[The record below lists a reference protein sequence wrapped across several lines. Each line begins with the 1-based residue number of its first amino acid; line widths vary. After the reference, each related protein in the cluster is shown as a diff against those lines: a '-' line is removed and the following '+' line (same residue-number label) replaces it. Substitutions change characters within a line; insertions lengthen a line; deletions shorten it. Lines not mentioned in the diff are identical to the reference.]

1 MSVKAKKEYVSVINE
16 RIEQKEII
24 EYKVEYGKVN
34 YYEYEHKQEV
44 DCIKSRPCL
53 IDCEYIVCEIIED
66 QNVEYCEMIE
76 DEKVEYCE
84 VTEDQ
89 KVEYC
94 EIIEYQKVEYYEMI
108 EDQKVKYCE
117 IIEDQKVEYCEI
129 IEDQK
134 VVD

>member
-1 MSVKAKKEYVSVINE
+1 MSVRAKKEYVSVINE

-24 EYKVEYGKVN
+24 EYKVEYCKVN
-34 YYEYEHKQEV
+34 YYEYEHKPEV

-66 QNVEYCEMIE
+66 QRVEYWEIIE
-76 DEKVEYCE
+76 DEKVGYCE
-84 VTEDQ
+84 VIEDQ
-89 KVEYC
+89 KVE
-94 EIIEYQKVEYYEMI
+94 
-108 EDQKVKYCE
+108 YCE